1 MKEADVALTP
11 IPQAD
16 GTIKN
21 RPVVLLRELPPY
33 QDFLVC
39 GISTQLHQEVVGFDD
54 VISPDDSDFI
64 ASGLRGKSLSIK
76 LIVDRFFLKQRNR
89 VSVVNIKVNCES
101 EKETRFLSPLSG
113 RSLFTRTQKLADRL
127 HCL

>member
-1 MKEADVALTP
+1 MKEADIALTP

-54 VISPDDSDFI
+54 VISPEDPDFFG
-64 ASGLRGKSLSIK
+64 SGLRAKSLIRLGFLAVVPRNK
-76 LIVDRFFLKQRNR
+76 LIGSIGVISSERHQRLL
-89 VSVVNIKVNCES
+89 I
-101 EKETRFLSPLSG
+101 TLSNYLLS
-113 RSLFTRTQKLADRL
+113 
-127 HCL
+127 H

>member
-21 RPVVLLRELPPY
+21 RPVVLLRELPLY

-64 ASGLRGKSLSIK
+64 ASGLRGKSLIR
-76 LIVDRFFLKQRNR
+76 LGFLAVVPRNR
-89 VSVVNIKVNCES
+89 VIGSIGSISSARHERLL
-101 EKETRFLSPLSG
+101 TTLSNYLVSN
-113 RSLFTRTQKLADRL
+113 
-127 HCL
+127 

>member
-11 IPQAD
+11 IPQAKKPGFLD
-16 GTIKN
+16 KSMSLTDMLNKN
-21 RPVVLLRELPPY
+21 PVSEVVLLRELPPY

-64 ASGLRGKSLSIK
+64 ASGLRVKSLIRLGFLAVVSRNKVIGSIGSISSARHER
-76 LIVDRFFLKQRNR
+76 LLTTLSNYL
-89 VSVVNIKVNCES
+89 VSN
-101 EKETRFLSPLSG
+101 
-113 RSLFTRTQKLADRL
+113 
-127 HCL
+127 

>member
-54 VISPDDSDFI
+54 VISPEDSDFI
-64 ASGLRGKSLSIK
+64 ASGLRVKSLIRLGFLAVVPRSRVIGSIGSISSARHER
-76 LIVDRFFLKQRNR
+76 LLTTLSNYL
-89 VSVVNIKVNCES
+89 VS
-101 EKETRFLSPLSG
+101 G
-113 RSLFTRTQKLADRL
+113 
-127 HCL
+127 